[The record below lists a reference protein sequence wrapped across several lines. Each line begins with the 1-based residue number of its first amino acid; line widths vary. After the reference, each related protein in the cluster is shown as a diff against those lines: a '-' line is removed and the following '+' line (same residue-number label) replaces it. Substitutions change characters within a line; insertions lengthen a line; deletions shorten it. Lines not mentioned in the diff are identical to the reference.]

1 MASNSPNADQNRV
14 PLPPHTKIA
23 SKNKSLLHDIT
34 SLSNPTKFCESSPLQ
49 TDEPYFPNAAINR
62 GLSPSRAGQ
71 RSGNELNGFLDDI
84 FSSMSTY
91 QMEFDVEIERL
102 MG

>member
-1 MASNSPNADQNRV
+1 
-14 PLPPHTKIA
+14 
-23 SKNKSLLHDIT
+23 
-34 SLSNPTKFCESSPLQ
+34 LQ
-49 TDEPYFPNAAINR
+49 TDEPYFPNATINR
-62 GLSPSRAGQ
+62 GLSPSCAGQ
-71 RSGNELNGFLDDI
+71 PSGNELNGFLDGI